1 MSKRTASW
9 IAWSLAALSLALFAA
24 TIALY
29 MLTPSPQS
37 PSSWGTG
44 GLVGTVLI
52 FVPYLAFPIVGA
64 LIASRRPQ
72 NPVGW
77 ICLADGLVWML
88 AFVTGAYGE
97 YGLLV
102 ARPGSVPFPAE
113 IGALTEWLWV
123 PAVGLLGIYLP
134 LLFPDGRL
142 PSRRGRPLAWLAG
155 VVIALASA
163 AITLAPGPL
172 ADLGGLQNPFGL
184 EGQPWVADAELVLLP
199 LLPLCILASA
209 LSLILRYRRSGDDE
223 REQIKWLAF
232 AASLAGLGLLG
243 AGASGS
249 IFAPE
254 TGGTK
259 PLWLGLLEDVV
270 LLSYA
275 SIPVAVG
282 FAILKYRLYD
292 IDVVINRTLVY
303 GALTATLALLYFG
316 SVTALQYL
324 FSLLTGQGNTLA
336 IVASTLA
343 IAALFNPLR
352 RRIQSF
358 IDRRFYRRKYDAAK
372 ILEAFGSRLRD
383 ETDLEKLSEDLA
395 GVVEETMQPAHV
407 SVLLRSEFPSSTTT
421 KEQSQ
426 QEDQQTTRYE
436 D

>member
-1 MSKRTASW
+1 VSKRIASW
-9 IAWSLAALSLALFAA
+9 LAWSLAALSLALFAA
-24 TIALY
+24 TIAFY
-29 MLTPSPQS
+29 ILTPSPQP

-52 FVPYLAFPIVGA
+52 FVPYLAFPIVGT

-88 AFVTGAYGE
+88 GSVTGAYGE
-97 YGLLV
+97 YGLLG

-142 PSRRGRPLAWLAG
+142 PSRRWRPLAWLAG
-155 VVIALASA
+155 VVIALASV
-163 AITLAPGPL
+163 GM
-172 ADLGGLQNPFGL
+172 
-184 EGQPWVADAELVLLP
+184 VVLV

-209 LSLILRYRRSGDDE
+209 LSLILRYRRSGDEE

-232 AASLAGLGLLG
+232 AASLVGLGLLG
-243 AGASGS
+243 AGAGGS

-254 TGGTK
+254 TTGTK

-282 FAILKYRLYD
+282 FAVLKYRLYD
-292 IDVVINRTLVY
+292 IDVVINRTLIY
-303 GALTATLALLYFG
+303 GSLTLMLALLYLG
-316 SVTALQYL
+316 SVTALQSL

-336 IVASTLA
+336 IVATTLA

-358 IDRRFYRRKYDAAK
+358 IDRRFYRRKYDARNT
-372 ILEAFGSRLRD
+372 LEAFGSRLRD
-383 ETDLEKLSEDLA
+383 ETDLERIAEDLA
-395 GVVEETMQPAHV
+395 EVVDETMQPSHI
-407 SVLLRSEFPSSTTT
+407 SLWLSSFPSSSANSSESSSEVRSSS
-421 KEQSQ
+421 KQSEPPSQ
-426 QEDQQTTRYE
+426 
-436 D
+436 

>member
-1 MSKRTASW
+1 VSKRTASW
-9 IAWSLAALSLALFAA
+9 LAWSLAALSLALFAA
-24 TIALY
+24 TIAFY
-29 MLTPSPQS
+29 ILTPSPQT

-113 IGALTEWLWV
+113 IGALAEWLWV

-142 PSRRGRPLAWLAG
+142 PSRRWRPLAWLAG
-155 VVIALASA
+155 VVIALAST

-172 ADLGGLQNPFGL
+172 PDLGGLQNPFGL

-209 LSLILRYRRSGDDE
+209 LSLILRYRRSGDEE

-232 AASLAGLGLLG
+232 AASLVGLGLLG

-254 TGGTK
+254 IRGAK

-303 GALTATLALLYFG
+303 GLLTAMLVLFYFG
-316 SVTALQYL
+316 SVTALQSL

-352 RRIQSF
+352 RRIQGF
-358 IDRRFYRRKYDAAK
+358 IDRRFYRSTYDARK
-372 ILEAFGSRLRD
+372 TLEAFGSRLRD
-383 ETDLEKLSEDLA
+383 ETDLERIAEDLA
-395 GVVEETMQPAHV
+395 EVVDETMQPAHV
-407 SVLLRSEFPSSTTT
+407 SVILRSEVPSSPTR
-421 KEQSQ
+421 EQGQ
-426 QEDQQTTRYE
+426 QDQQTTRHEE